1 MKLEVEV
8 MATFVGAEYIIANLL
23 IAMKKNHN
31 RDSISLEELSS
42 AGVYIQKQSLEKD
55 IDAIFLSSTDQL
67 STALFDFS
75 DYFEY
80 DATQQEIFVVK
91 TKKITDLESRFIGYL
106 PFTVLRFLVEVANE
120 VVAAI

>member
-1 MKLEVEV
+1 

-23 IAMKKNHN
+23 IAMKKKHN

-42 AGVYIQKQSLEKD
+42 AGVYIQKQSLKKD

-80 DATQQEIFVVK
+80 DAMRQEIFVVK

-106 PFTVLRFLVEVANE
+106 PFNVLIFLVEVANE
-120 VVAAI
+120 VVAEYN